1 MILYNLLNICYV
13 KIIVYVNYRDFKE
26 MEDKVLFLNN
36 YILIGRLSIYEV
48 IKK

>member
-13 KIIVYVNYRDFKE
+13 KIIAHVNYRDSKE
-26 MEDKVLFLNN
+26 MEDKVLLSNN
-36 YILIGRLSIYEV
+36 HTLIGRLSIHEA